1 MTLTIR
7 HVDTN
12 NIQQVWHMVEP
23 FIAEALEKSEDFHES
38 AKNYNASHVQAFL
51 TAGQWLLLVAVDE
64 DLKVHGA
71 ATLSFINYPMHR
83 VAFVTAIGGKLI
95 TGEETYAQLTALL
108 KARGATKIQGL
119 VRPAMER
126 FLHQFG
132 FEPRNK
138 LVEVLI

>member
-1 MTLTIR
+1 MNLTIR

-12 NIQQVWHMVEP
+12 NIQQIWSMVKP
-23 FIAEALEKSEDFHES
+23 FLAEAMDKGDEADES
-38 AKNYNASHVQAFL
+38 MRNYTMDHIQMFL
-51 TAGQWLLLVAVDE
+51 TSGQWLLLVAVDE
-64 DLKVHGA
+64 ELKIHGA
-71 ATLSFINYPMHR
+71 ATVSFINYPMHR
-83 VAFVTAIGGKLI
+83 AAFVTAIGGKLLI
-95 TGEETYAQLTALL
+95 NEDTCKQLAAAL